1 MSSPRSALKF
11 DLFADSSRKGT
22 LDELGDP
29 LQVIARHIDFGE
41 LAGLADALIERSDGR
56 KGGRPAYPTEVMVRI
71 LVLKRLYNLSDE
83 QMEFQLLDRMSYQQ
97 AAALPPQN
105 SRLEPLTL
113 LSFEAL
119 RSIYASQ
126 PYVSCS
132 R

>member
-83 QMEFQLLDRMSYQQ
+83 QALLH
-97 AAALPPQN
+97 N
-105 SRLEPLTL
+105 SRRRRHDPNPRRAYPKTTVTGRP
-113 LSFEAL
+113 S
-119 RSIYASQ
+119 
-126 PYVSCS
+126 
-132 R
+132 